1 MLYSIYKITNKVNG
15 KVYIGFTQ
23 NTKRRWWAHRS
34 FNGSKTK
41 ALYLAMQKHGR
52 DNFCF
57 DILYQSK
64 EQIHTLKTMEPLF
77 IAEYRAFGNGGYN
90 MNEGGDNPNTERS
103 RTQSSER
110 MKSFNPMS
118 VLRTNAGSFVKGHVP
133 FITKERNDKISQSK
147 KGMLNPNYK
156 KVGNAQRLNVTVTCE
171 VCGKT
176 TNKGNFAR
184 WHKHI

>member
-1 MLYSIYKITNKVNG
+1 
-15 KVYIGFTQ
+15 
-23 NTKRRWWAHRS
+23 
-34 FNGSKTK
+34 
-41 ALYLAMQKHGR
+41 
-52 DNFCF
+52 
-57 DILYQSK
+57 
-64 EQIHTLKTMEPLF
+64 
-77 IAEYRAFGNGGYN
+77 